1 MLFWSSAL
9 LGNLIVMAIDWGVEI
24 IELKHRIIISSVLLV
39 VCYSSLVGV
48 RVVCV
53 CVVCVCV

>member
-53 CVVCVCV
+53 